1 MKTYR
6 VIVEL
11 ITEITLNA
19 ESKAKTEQMAMKA
32 LSKQPDIC
40 SAHVIAV
47 CPVKEAEK

>member
-11 ITEITLNA
+11 LTEITLNA
-19 ESKAKTEQMAMKA
+19 ESKVEGEQMAMEA

-47 CPVKEAEK
+47 CPVKETE